1 MKLQVIRNCG
11 ATCTMG
17 KLFVNGVFEC
27 YTLEDVVRPNG
38 EKVAGD
44 TAIPYGE
51 YDVVITFSNRFQ
63 RDMPLLIGV
72 PNFSGIRIHPGNT
85 TEDTHGCLLV
95 GQSRDSTA
103 VHNSRLAYDS
113 LYPKIRDAITRGET
127 VMIEYV

>member
-17 KLFVNGVFEC
+17 KLFIDGVFEC
-27 YTLEDVVRPNG
+27 YTLEDVVRL
-38 EKVAGD
+38 EKVDGD

-72 PNFSGIRIHPGNT
+72 PNFSGIRIHSGNT
-85 TEDTHGCLLV
+85 TEDTSGCLLV
-95 GQSRDSTA
+95 GTGRDTTA
-103 VHNSRLAYDS
+103 ISNSRLAFDA
-113 LYPKIRDAITRGET
+113 LYPKIRDALTRGEK
-127 VMIEYV
+127 VSIEYV